1 LTLGRS
7 FGNLAEVYARVR
19 PAYPEAALDRAQE
32 ALALDRDAHVVDLA
46 AGTGRLTEAL
56 VPRFE
61 SVFAVE
67 PDDAM
72 RALIRHDRVLA
83 GTAEAIPL
91 TDGTADAVFV
101 GEAFHWFD
109 WPLALRE
116 IARVLRPG
124 GGLVLISNDWWETEP
139 PIPERAQTLL
149 RDVFVR
155 SGRASQVAN
164 PSQHLD
170 WSPFEEPRDEAFAW
184 ERAVQAET
192 LLELYSTTS
201 SLAALSPGERAV
213 LLSKLRPL
221 LEPVYRLPIRTELV
235 WTRLA

>member
-1 LTLGRS
+1 VSRFAS
-7 FGNLAEVYARVR
+7 
-19 PAYPEAALDRAQE
+19 
-32 ALALDRDAHVVDLA
+32 VV
-46 AGTGRLTEAL
+46 
-56 VPRFE
+56 
-61 SVFAVE
+61 AVE

-72 RALIRHDRVLA
+72 RALIRHDHVLA

-91 TDGTADAVFV
+91 LDGTADAVFV

-139 PIPERAQTLL
+139 PIPERAQELL
-149 RDVFVR
+149 REVFVR
-155 SGRASQVAN
+155 SGRASELAN
-164 PSQHLD
+164 ASQHLD
-170 WSPFEEPRDEAFAW
+170 WSPFDEPRDEAFAW
-184 ERAVQAET
+184 ERAVEAET

-201 SLAALSPGERAV
+201 SLAALSPEERTV
-213 LLSKLRPL
+213 LLSELRPL
-221 LEPVYRLPIRTELV
+221 PEQVYRLPISTELV

>member
-1 LTLGRS
+1 MGRS
-7 FGNLAEVYARVR
+7 FGNVAELYARVR
-19 PAYPEAALDRAQE
+19 PAYPEAALGRAQE
-32 ALALDRDAHVVDLA
+32 ALALGRDAHVVDLA

-61 SVFAVE
+61 SVVAVE

-91 TDGTADAVFV
+91 PGGTADAVFV
-101 GEAFHWFD
+101 GEAFHWFA
-109 WPLALRE
+109 WPLALQE

-124 GGLVLISNDWWETEP
+124 GGLVLLSNEWWQTEP
-139 PIPERAQTLL
+139 PIPERAQELL
-149 RDVFVR
+149 RDAFVR
-155 SGRASQVAN
+155 SGRASQLAN
-164 PSQHLD
+164 ASQHVD
-170 WSPFEEPRDEAFAW
+170 WSPFQRPRDEAYAW
-184 ERAVQAET
+184 ERTVQAET

-201 SLAALSPGERAV
+201 SLAALSPEERAV
-213 LLSKLRPL
+213 LLSELRPL